1 MLVALCFVAGAP
13 IAPPGA
19 NVSAAEP
26 PPPAAANVSA
36 LVTASAAGDA
46 VNSAALLQ
54 EVLAE
59 VRQLR
64 GRVEELAQAP
74 APDARAPL
82 KPRTPAARRPPLPT
96 LPTLSSSSRRQSS
109 LAAAAGQSLL
119 AFRPAVLMPAAASG
133 PGSTLLAGL
142 ESLVHGAVGNA
153 TASLLARPGYSPAT
167 LLAAKTADPT
177 CTPTDGTAKST
188 TKYPCACGKETC
200 TEGGKC
206 NDGKCEYAECSNQ
219 NGMPSKFPC
228 ACGEGAAAET
238 CTDNQKCTAATSEK
252 CATDTCSQTN
262 GLTLSEAYP
271 CKCGTGDKAATCTNN
286 QVCTGTGSGQCAN
299 AQHSAPLTGLLLGIL
314 FVAPLFSVTLEGVC
328 RQPLEP
334 APFAYTRAA
343 SLTRRLAA
351 RRSWICSRRQRCRKR
366 SSRLDRR
373 KNPGG
378 RKRTPCGC
386 IWRTTFSFGC
396 PSSSRP

>member
-1 MLVALCFVAGAP
+1 MLAALCFVAGAP

-133 PGSTLLAGL
+133 PGSSLLAGL
-142 ESLVHGAVGNA
+142 ESLVHGVVGNA
-153 TASLLARPGYSPAT
+153 TSSLLARPGYSPAT
-167 LLAAKTADPT
+167 LLAAKKTLTACATGVKLSDSCTCGAETCLKDGT
-177 CTPTDGTAKST
+177 CTSAT
-188 TKYPCACGKETC
+188 
-200 TEGGKC
+200 
-206 NDGKCEYAECSNQ
+206 KCEYDRCSVVDGSGKSSAYPCTCGINQ
-219 NGMPSKFPC
+219 
-228 ACGEGAAAET
+228 
-238 CTDNQKCTAATSEK
+238 CTENQKCTSSSSSCDALDPEK
-252 CATDTCSQTN
+252 PSSLVDA
-262 GLTLSEAYP
+262 
-271 CKCGTGDKAATCTNN
+271 
-286 QVCTGTGSGQCAN
+286 TGSV
-299 AQHSAPLTGLLLGIL
+299 GLFILGAIL
-314 FVAPLFSVTLEGVC
+314 ISPLFSITLEAVC

-334 APFAYTRAA
+334 APIAYTRAA

-351 RRSWICSRRQRCRKR
+351 RRSSMRSRRQSFRTGSKE
-366 SSRLDRR
+366 LETKTRR
-373 KNPGG
+373 NP
-378 RKRTPCGC
+378 C
-386 IWRTTFSFGC
+386 W
-396 PSSSRP
+396 PSWI

>member
-1 MLVALCFVAGAP
+1 MLALCFVAGAP

-142 ESLVHGAVGNA
+142 ESLVHGVVGNA
-153 TASLLARPGYSPAT
+153 TALTSSLLARPGSSPAT

-177 CTPTDGTAKST
+177 CTPTDGSAEST

-206 NDGKCEYAECSNQ
+206 NDGKCEYAEYSNQ

-286 QVCTGTGSGQCAN
+286 QVCTGTGSGQCTN

-351 RRSWICSRRQRCRKR
+351 RRSSKISRRQSFRTGSKE
-366 SSRLDRR
+366 LETKTRR
-373 KNPGG
+373 NP
-378 RKRTPCGC
+378 C
-386 IWRTTFSFGC
+386 W
-396 PSSSRP
+396 PSWI

>member
-1 MLVALCFVAGAP
+1 MLAALCFVAGAP

-36 LVTASAAGDA
+36 LVAASAAGDA

-153 TASLLARPGYSPAT
+153 TSSLLARPGYSPAT

-177 CTPTDGTAKST
+177 CTPTDGTAVST
-188 TKYPCACGKETC
+188 TKYPCTCG
-200 TEGGKC
+200 
-206 NDGKCEYAECSNQ
+206 A
-219 NGMPSKFPC
+219 
-228 ACGEGAAAET
+228 GAAAAT
-238 CTDNQKCTAATSEK
+238 CTDNQKCTATAATSER
-252 CATDTCSQTN
+252 CVTDTC
-262 GLTLSEAYP
+262 
-271 CKCGTGDKAATCTNN
+271 
-286 QVCTGTGSGQCAN
+286 N
-299 AQHSAPLTGLLLGIL
+299 AGKQSFH
-314 FVAPLFSVTLEGVC
+314 V
-328 RQPLEP
+328 
-334 APFAYTRAA
+334 RAA
-343 SLTRRLAA
+343 R
-351 RRSWICSRRQRCRKR
+351 
-366 SSRLDRR
+366 
-373 KNPGG
+373 
-378 RKRTPCGC
+378 
-386 IWRTTFSFGC
+386 
-396 PSSSRP
+396 

>member
-1 MLVALCFVAGAP
+1 MLAALCFVAGAP

-142 ESLVHGAVGNA
+142 ESLVHGVVGNA
-153 TASLLARPGYSPAT
+153 TSLTSSLLARPGYSPAT
-167 LLAAKTADPT
+167 VLAAKTADK
-177 CTPTDGTAKST
+177 CTSTDGTAATDKECTCGVDCSKVTDCKKDSNPCLSSDGKSCVAT
-188 TKYPCACGKETC
+188 NKDTKKCAAEEKQCTIFGGADGTSVTATCTKNQKCDTSKPKFLMCETDTCDADTSNLPCACSTATGDT
-200 TEGGKC
+200 
-206 NDGKCEYAECSNQ
+206 AQ
-219 NGMPSKFPC
+219 
-228 ACGEGAAAET
+228 T
-238 CTDNQKCTAATSEK
+238 CTDNQKCKSG
-252 CATDTCSQTN
+252 TCETN
-262 GLTLSEAYP
+262 ECTIKDGLTLSKAYP
-271 CKCGTGDKAATCTNN
+271 CKCGTGDKAATCTSN

-314 FVAPLFSVTLEGVC
+314 LVAPLFSVTLEGVC

-334 APFAYTRAA
+334 APFA
-343 SLTRRLAA
+343 
-351 RRSWICSRRQRCRKR
+351 
-366 SSRLDRR
+366 
-373 KNPGG
+373 
-378 RKRTPCGC
+378 
-386 IWRTTFSFGC
+386 
-396 PSSSRP
+396 

>member
-1 MLVALCFVAGAP
+1 MLAALCFVAGAP

-36 LVTASAAGDA
+36 LVAASAAGDA

-142 ESLVHGAVGNA
+142 ESLVHGVVGNA
-153 TASLLARPGYSPAT
+153 TSSLLARPGYSPAT
-167 LLAAKTADPT
+167 LLAAKKTLTA
-177 CTPTDGTAKST
+177 
-188 TKYPCACGKETC
+188 
-200 TEGGKC
+200 
-206 NDGKCEYAECSNQ
+206 
-219 NGMPSKFPC
+219 
-228 ACGEGAAAET
+228 
-238 CTDNQKCTAATSEK
+238 
-252 CATDTCSQTN
+252 CATWRQTLRFVYLRRN
-262 GLTLSEAYP
+262 GDVHEGRDLHV
-271 CKCGTGDKAATCTNN
+271 GDKMR
-286 QVCTGTGSGQCAN
+286 V
-299 AQHSAPLTGLLLGIL
+299 
-314 FVAPLFSVTLEGVC
+314 
-328 RQPLEP
+328 RQML
-334 APFAYTRAA
+334 RG
-343 SLTRRLAA
+343 RRLRQVLRRIRVPAA
-351 RRSWICSRRQRCRKR
+351 
-366 SSRLDRR
+366 
-373 KNPGG
+373 
-378 RKRTPCGC
+378 
-386 IWRTTFSFGC
+386 
-396 PSSSRP
+396 

>member
-82 KPRTPAARRPPLPT
+82 KPRTPTARRPPLPT

-167 LLAAKTADPT
+167 LLAAKKTLKDCATGTVTDPCTCGTEKCLKGGT
-177 CTPTDGTAKST
+177 CTAEK
-188 TKYPCACGKETC
+188 
-200 TEGGKC
+200 
-206 NDGKCEYAECSNQ
+206 KCEYAECSTQ
-219 NGMPSKFPC
+219 DALPKDTAC
-228 ACGEGAAAET
+228 ACG
-238 CTDNQKCTAATSEK
+238 TDAT
-252 CATDTCSQTN
+252 
-262 GLTLSEAYP
+262 
-271 CKCGTGDKAATCTNN
+271 AATCTEN
-286 QVCTGTGSGQCAN
+286 QKCDATKKTCVTD
-299 AQHSAPLTGLLLGIL
+299 AQLTGGVPLLLTAAIVL
-314 FVAPLFSVTLEGVC
+314 LPFASVLLEPVS

-334 APFAYTRAA
+334 APIAYPVRP
-343 SLTRRLAA
+343 SLTPRLTA
-351 RRSWICSRRQRCRKR
+351 R
-366 SSRLDRR
+366 SSS
-373 KNPGG
+373 N
-378 RKRTPCGC
+378 
-386 IWRTTFSFGC
+386 
-396 PSSSRP
+396 

>member
-1 MLVALCFVAGAP
+1 MLAALCFVAGAP

-82 KPRTPAARRPPLPT
+82 RPRTPAARRPPLPT

-119 AFRPAVLMPAAASG
+119 AFRPAVLMPAAASN

-142 ESLVHGAVGNA
+142 ESLVHGVVGNA
-153 TASLLARPGYSPAT
+153 TALTSSLLARPGSSPAT

-177 CTPTDGTAKST
+177 CTPTDGSAEST

-228 ACGEGAAAET
+228 ACG
-238 CTDNQKCTAATSEK
+238 TD
-252 CATDTCSQTN
+252 
-262 GLTLSEAYP
+262 
-271 CKCGTGDKAATCTNN
+271 
-286 QVCTGTGSGQCAN
+286 
-299 AQHSAPLTGLLLGIL
+299 
-314 FVAPLFSVTLEGVC
+314 
-328 RQPLEP
+328 
-334 APFAYTRAA
+334 AA
-343 SLTRRLAA
+343 SL
-351 RRSWICSRRQRCRKR
+351 
-366 SSRLDRR
+366 SRLSL
-373 KNPGG
+373 
-378 RKRTPCGC
+378 GC
-386 IWRTTFSFGC
+386 TRLYLD
-396 PSSSRP
+396 

>member
-1 MLVALCFVAGAP
+1 MLAALCFVAGAP

-36 LVTASAAGDA
+36 LVAASAAGDA

-82 KPRTPAARRPPLPT
+82 KPRTPTARRPPLPT

-153 TASLLARPGYSPAT
+153 TSSLLARPGYSPAT
-167 LLAAKTADPT
+167 LLAAKTPDKCKSTNGKAATTTECTCGVNCSKVDTCKEDSSPCLNSGGTSCVATNKDTKKCAAEEKQCTMFGGADGKSVTAT
-177 CTPTDGTAKST
+177 CTV
-188 TKYPCACGKETC
+188 
-200 TEGGKC
+200 
-206 NDGKCEYAECSNQ
+206 
-219 NGMPSKFPC
+219 
-228 ACGEGAAAET
+228 
-238 CTDNQKCTAATSEK
+238 NQKCDTSKPKEEM
-252 CATDTCSQTN
+252 CVTDTCDA
-262 GLTLSEAYP
+262 GGFP
-271 CKCGTGDKAATCTNN
+271 CTCGTGDKAVACITGQTCTAAKAATATEAATEAKCEYKTWTDTGDKTPCACGIATCTD
-286 QVCTGTGSGQCAN
+286 GQKCM
-299 AQHSAPLTGLLLGIL
+299 
-314 FVAPLFSVTLEGVC
+314 
-328 RQPLEP
+328 
-334 APFAYTRAA
+334 
-343 SLTRRLAA
+343 
-351 RRSWICSRRQRCRKR
+351 
-366 SSRLDRR
+366 SS
-373 KNPGG
+373 PP
-378 RKRTPCGC
+378 T
-386 IWRTTFSFGC
+386 
-396 PSSSRP
+396 